1 MIPNCTAQKMKFSIK
16 DFFWKCDQ
24 IRGKLWIWS
33 HLLKKSLMKNF
44 IFCAWRK
51 VSKTSSYKHQ
61 LTSQF
66 LSVNAHCVKSVQIR
80 SFFGSYFPVFGLNTE
95 IYGVNM
101 DQKKTGKTL
110 YLNNLHTVKLCNFFF
125 FQYLWTDQD
134 QIIKA
139 IKVCMFKTW
148 ALNKKSITK
157 LPQVRH
163 SFAQWNYK
171 PYAIL

>member
-61 LTSQF
+61 LSSKF

-80 SFFGSYFPVFGLNTE
+80 NFFGSYFPVFGLNTE

-101 DQKKTGKTL
+101 DQKKTKKYRKIRTRKNSVL
-110 YLNNLHTVKLCNFFF
+110 KQFTHREALQVFFLPIPLNRSRSNNKGNKSLHV
-125 FQYLWTDQD
+125 
-134 QIIKA
+134 
-139 IKVCMFKTW
+139 
-148 ALNKKSITK
+148 
-157 LPQVRH
+157 
-163 SFAQWNYK
+163 
-171 PYAIL
+171 